1 MAGYIAIV
9 QVSQEY
15 QVPVK
20 AKDDDAAFDKVQALI
35 DKNDMGAWKKYAVE
49 SEDFEPEVS
58 LLEVQDADPD
68 TDEFA
73 KWVK

>member
-1 MAGYIAIV
+1 MPGYIAIV

-15 QVPVK
+15 HVPVK

-35 DKNDMGAWKKYAVE
+35 DKDDSSAWKKYTVE
-49 SEDFEPEVS
+49 SEDFDPEVS

-68 TDEFA
+68 TDEFT
-73 KWVK
+73 KWVR

>member
-1 MAGYIAIV
+1 MAGYIAVV

-15 QVPVK
+15 HVPVK
-20 AKDDDAAFDKVQALI
+20 AKDEDAAFDKVQALI
-35 DKNDMGAWKKYAVE
+35 DKGEEGNWKKYAVE

-58 LLEVQDADPD
+58 LLEVNESDSD

-73 KWVK
+73 KWVR